1 MRYLAGLLLYFAL
14 AAQAAGGAAA
24 PYQGR
29 PVAEVIDSFR
39 AAGEPFAYSTS
50 LVGDDLLVT
59 VEPTAA
65 EPLELVRQILRPH
78 GLTIRSEAGV
88 HLVVRFDR
96 GDLPKG
102 SVLLVIAGPGGEQPV
117 TGAAIGVHPELPAAS
132 RLHGGIYEY
141 SNVAP
146 GRYRFSIRAE
156 GYQTVHRVVDVWSG
170 DTTVISVSL
179 AAAKPKIETISVSAS
194 RYEILREIGASRFV
208 LDQRTIQGMPDLGD
222 DPLRVTQRLP
232 GAAAS
237 GASAKTHFRG
247 GEESEIGIMLNG
259 MRLFDPF
266 HVRDYQ
272 SIFSAIDSRAIEDV
286 EVYTGGFP
294 VRFGDRMSGLVLME
308 SLEPVDRRHTEIG
321 VSVFNTSVLS
331 AGRQGA
337 NEWLLSARRGNL
349 DLVLNPDVG
358 QPKYYDA
365 FAHIAHDLSP
375 DATLSLNALIADDGV
390 EIILENEPEELERV
404 TSQTYNAQLW
414 MQLENRWTDELSSRL
429 VLSAVSFDNRRRG
442 SIGDVEKLVA
452 DVDDRREVQQY
463 RFRQDWSWTRSDLHL
478 LQWGLEAEYA
488 QATYD
493 YRNSAEYYGLQALYR
508 DQPESVNNAAAAAPE
523 GGSYAL
529 YFADRWKISQRTV
542 IEWGLRWDDQTYTD
556 LASDSQLSPR
566 VSLLRSLGEDTE
578 LRLSWGRYHQS
589 QAINELQIEDGVTN
603 FWPAQRADHFIAGFR
618 HLFAGQYALRV
629 EAFHKDIME
638 VRPRFENLFDPLGL
652 IPEIQPDRVRLEPDS
667 ARSSGVEISIDRSSG
682 PMTWWATYTWSEVTD
697 RLGGRD
703 EPRSWDQPHAFQAG
717 VSWGNEKWDVA
728 VAASVHS
735 GWPTTDLALV
745 EDGVNEDGEPVF
757 VAVPGPRNDLRLR
770 TYASIDLRISRSWRL
785 RRGSLMAF
793 LEITNASNRS
803 NECCLDWDLEEDED
817 SGEEYLDYSH
827 EYWLGLMPAVGV
839 VWQF

>member
-1 MRYLAGLLLYFAL
+1 MRYLAGLLLCL
-14 AAQAAGGAAA
+14 AGAVQAAGGVAA

-29 PVAEVIDSFR
+29 AVAEVIDAFR
-39 AAGEPFAYSTS
+39 AEGEPFAYSTG
-50 LVGDDLLVT
+50 LVGDDLLVA
-59 VEPTAA
+59 VEPTAT
-65 EPLELVRQILRPH
+65 EPLEIVRQILRPH

-96 GDLPKG
+96 ADLPKG
-102 SVLLVIAGPGGEQPV
+102 NVLLVIAGRDAEQPV
-117 TGAAIGVHPELPAAS
+117 AGAAIGVQPELPAAH
-132 RLHGGIYEY
+132 RLNGGIYEY
-141 SNVAP
+141 SDVAP

-156 GYQTVHRVVDVWSG
+156 GYVTVHRVVDVWPG

-179 AAAKPKIETISVSAS
+179 AAARPEIETISVSAS
-194 RYEILREIGASRFV
+194 RYEILRDIGVSRFV

-272 SIFSAIDSRAIEDV
+272 SIFSAIDSRAIEGV

-294 VRFGDRMSGLVLME
+294 VRFGDKMSGLVLME
-308 SLEPVDRRHTEIG
+308 SLEPLDSRHTEIG

-331 AGRQGA
+331 AGRKGA

-358 QPKYYDA
+358 QPKYYDV
-365 FAHIAHDLSP
+365 FAHYARDVSA
-375 DATLSLNALIADDGV
+375 DATLSFNALIADDGV
-390 EIILENEPEELERV
+390 EIILESDPDELERV

-414 MQLENRWTDELSSRL
+414 MQLENRWTEELTSRL

-442 SIGDVEKLVA
+442 SLNDIEKLVA
-452 DVDDRREVQQY
+452 DVDDRRDVTQY
-463 RFRQDWSWTRSDLHL
+463 GFRQDWTWTRSDRHL

-488 QATYD
+488 QANYD
-493 YRNSAEYYGLQALYR
+493 YRSTAEYYGLPALYP
-508 DQPESVNNAAAAAPE
+508 DQPESVANAASAAPE

-529 YFADRWKISQRTV
+529 YFADRWKISPRTV

-566 VSLLRSLGEDTE
+566 ITLLRSIGDDTE

-603 FWPAQRADHFIAGFR
+603 FLPAQRADHFIAGVR
-618 HLFAGQYALRV
+618 HLFAGEYALRV
-629 EAFHKDIME
+629 EAFRKDILK

-667 ARSSGVEISIDRSSG
+667 AQSTGLEISVDRSSG
-682 PMTWWATYTWSEVTD
+682 PLTWWATYTWSEVTD

-703 EPRSWDQPHAFQAG
+703 EPRSWDQPHAVQAG

-728 VAASVHS
+728 IAASVHS
-735 GWPTTDLALV
+735 GWPATDLALV
-745 EDGVNEDGEPVF
+745 EDGVDEDGEPVF
-757 VAVPGPRNDLRLR
+757 VAVPGPRNALRLR
-770 TYASIDLRISRSWRL
+770 DFASIDLRISRSWKL
-785 RRGSLMAF
+785 RRGSLLAF
-793 LEITNASNRS
+793 LEITNVSNRS
-803 NECCLDWDLEEDED
+803 NECCLDWDLEEDEE
-817 SGEEYLDYSH
+817 SGGESLEYSYD
-827 EYWLGLMPAVGV
+827 YWLGLMPAVGV